1 MMKVLLT
8 ALFAAAAIGVTAA
21 PALAQPLDILVPGGV
36 FLPDPTPPDFP
47 DRRIVRTP
55 VTPNGNFDPAQAS
68 LNALA
73 ISNFYP
79 PRNFTSFNYDRAL
92 TLNATGTSILEHQLR
107 CQAAYPT
114 YDLASDT
121 YLGGNGLPRP
131 CRL

>member
-1 MMKVLLT
+1 MKVLLT
-8 ALFAAAAIGVTAA
+8 ALVVAAAIGVSA
-21 PALAQPLDILVPGGV
+21 PALAQPLDIIVPGGTL
-36 FLPDPTPPDFP
+36 FLDRAPGDFP

-55 VTPNGNFDPAQAS
+55 VTPGGNFDPAQAS

-79 PRNFTSFNYDRAL
+79 PPGYVSINFDRAL
-92 TLNATGTSILEHQLR
+92 TLNATGQSILEHQLR
-107 CQAAYPT
+107 CQAAYAT

-121 YLGGNGLPRP
+121 YLGDNGIPRP